1 MQMLFLNF
9 YSHVFPE
16 FQCFNNAFELKT
28 NEIHFVG
35 LLPDLRLQTL
45 GRLLSKLTKS
55 EVDRQHIGRPTHR
68 VAYGIWY
75 RYLVW

>member
-1 MQMLFLNF
+1 MKYN
-9 YSHVFPE
+9 
-16 FQCFNNAFELKT
+16 
-28 NEIHFVG
+28 FVG

-55 EVDRQHIGRPTHR
+55 EVDRQHRPTHQ

-75 RYLVW
+75 GS